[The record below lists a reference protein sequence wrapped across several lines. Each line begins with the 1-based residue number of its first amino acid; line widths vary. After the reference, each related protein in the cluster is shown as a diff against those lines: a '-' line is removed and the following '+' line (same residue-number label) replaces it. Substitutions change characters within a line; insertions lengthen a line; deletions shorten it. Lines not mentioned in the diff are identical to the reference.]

1 MLPSSLTVSTNAASG
16 AVSFGKVNTFIPLK
30 EKMLKKYFRFLHFYT
45 AGRQG
50 GWLPRLPIH
59 YYIYRQTD
67 EHRKKVGLDVQTGDT
82 SSMTIEQHQPRKAA
96 DPKTRDRSLP
106 FCQQPL
112 PRQDGSSSHMPS
124 PSGFYKVS
132 WASAKRKMMLHLC
145 YSNITNDNFYGAI
158 STFLT
163 PQR

>member
-1 MLPSSLTVSTNAASG
+1 MRYSQTITIVITLRSNKILPSSLTVSTNAASG

-67 EHRKKVGLDVQTGDT
+67 GHRKKVGLDVQTGDT
-82 SSMTIEQHQPRKAA
+82 SSMTVEQHQPRKAA
-96 DPKTRDRSLP
+96 DPKNEG
-106 FCQQPL
+106 PL
-112 PRQDGSSSHMPS
+112 PTLLQATAATPGL
-124 PSGFYKVS
+124 VVVT
-132 WASAKRKMMLHLC
+132 SA
-145 YSNITNDNFYGAI
+145 TAI
-158 STFLT
+158 RIL
-163 PQR
+163 

>member
-1 MLPSSLTVSTNAASG
+1 
-16 AVSFGKVNTFIPLK
+16 
-30 EKMLKKYFRFLHFYT
+30 MLKKYFHFLHFYT

-50 GWLPRLPIH
+50 DGSHDCLYII
-59 YYIYRQTD
+59 IYRRTD
-67 EHRKKVGLDVQTGDT
+67 RHRKKWGLMYRLATL
-82 SSMTIEQHQPRKAA
+82 HQWPSGSTNREKQLSR
-96 DPKTRDRSLP
+96 KTRNRYLP

-112 PRQDGSSSHMPS
+112 PRQDWPSSHLPP

-132 WASAKRKMMLHLC
+132 WASAKRKMMLHL
-145 YSNITNDNFYGAI
+145 YYGNITNDNFYGAI